1 MSASINNPT
10 VLDLFAGSGGL
21 SLGFQQAGYSIVG
34 ALEID
39 KWASDTY
46 AQNFKD
52 HKVFTTDITQ
62 LEDSFFTKFKGVDVI
77 VGGPPC
83 QGFSIAASNRR
94 VSGDKRN
101 SLYKEY
107 VRAVSLVRPKAFLVE
122 NVKEIRSAKL
132 ADGSLLLDDFKA
144 RLEQLGYEVG
154 FSLIN
159 AKYFGV
165 PQDRIRFFMIGTLK
179 EPFDFNTLALRAND
193 SITAQHLLTISDAIS
208 DLPKFKDGQTIPED
222 SVLEYGSKP
231 LNDYQKKLRTGS
243 KAVFNHVPMRHTPR
257 MIERFKHIEVGGD
270 IKTLPEAHGA
280 RTRGDVNVLSKSLY
294 HQNHRRLN
302 PNTPSRTITAS
313 FYSSFIH
320 PTQNRNLTVR
330 EAARIQGYPDWF
342 IFTGKRTTLSKK
354 LLTKKGIFEDLHL
367 DQFNQVGNSV
377 APPLAYELAK
387 ALKPYVC

>member
-1 MSASINNPT
+1 MTDTNYIPT

-21 SLGFQQAGYSIVG
+21 SLGFQQAGYKVVG

-46 AQNFKD
+46 AHNFKD
-52 HKVFTTDITQ
+52 HQVFTEDITQ
-62 LEDSFFTKFKGVDVI
+62 VDDSFFAKFRGTDLI

-94 VSGDKRN
+94 VQGDKRN
-101 SLYKEY
+101 GLYKEY
-107 VRAVSLVRPKAFLVE
+107 VRAVKIIKPKAFLVE

-132 ADGSLLLDDFKA
+132 EDGSLLLDDFVK
-144 RLEQLGYEVG
+144 RLENLGYNVR
-154 FSLIN
+154 FQLLN

-179 EPFDFNTLALRAND
+179 DAFDFSALADND
-193 SITAQHLLTISDAIS
+193 PVSLLQFKTLTISDAIS
-208 DLPKFKDGQTIPED
+208 DLPKFKDGETIPED
-222 SVLEYGSKP
+222 SVLQYTSKP
-231 LNDYQKKLRTGS
+231 LNEYQKAMRAGS
-243 KAVFNHVPMRHTPR
+243 KAVYNHVPMRHTPR
-257 MIERFKHIEVGGD
+257 MIERFKHITVGVD
-270 IKTLPEAHGA
+270 IRSIPEMHGA
-280 RTRGDVNVLSKSLY
+280 RARGNVAVLSQRLY

-302 PNTPSRTITAS
+302 PDVPSRTITAS

-330 EAARIQGYPDWF
+330 EAARIQGYPDTF
-342 IFTGKRTTLSKK
+342 VFLGKRTTLSKK
-354 LLTKKGIFEDLHL
+354 LLAKKGIFDDLHL

-377 APPLAYELAK
+377 APPLAKELAE
-387 ALKPYVC
+387 ALKQIVC